1 MIAMRIAPSSPLSA
15 KAGLTIVRPRET
27 QTITPSDMTGR
38 EPAARSARTPGMQ
51 PRRPLVLLAA
61 TLILV
66 SGAVSACAGDPPP
79 DEASGGN
86 AASASAGEATSAA
99 PDRYARPDPTAV
111 ANEASFGRWRPAP
124 IRPSSLVAAA
134 LEAACR
140 ADPLIGDTPLAVL
153 DARGEGL
160 FTLVFAGEAP
170 ALCRATMADPEAGP
184 TVFVRTIVDG
194 AAPDAEPEHLGGH
207 DLEPV
212 DAETRPRNV
221 LVGRVGDGVPE
232 VSVNHDDATWTDAS
246 IGNGW
251 YAVWWPIAKE
261 AIAVAAVDRRNTVMD
276 SYAP

>member
-1 MIAMRIAPSSPLSA
+1 MSA
-15 KAGLTIVRPRET
+15 TDGQAT
-27 QTITPSDMTGR
+27 
-38 EPAARSARTPGMQ
+38 PAAT
-51 PRRPLVLLAA
+51 
-61 TLILV
+61 
-66 SGAVSACAGDPPP
+66 
-79 DEASGGN
+79 
-86 AASASAGEATSAA
+86 
-99 PDRYARPDPTAV
+99 DRNARPDPTAV

-124 IRPSSLVAAA
+124 IRPSSARRGRRGGG
-134 LEAACR
+134 CR
-140 ADPLIGDTPLAVL
+140 ADALVGDAPLAVL

-170 ALCRATMADPEAGP
+170 ALCRATMADPEAAP
-184 TVFVRTIVDG
+184 AVVVRAIVDG
-194 AAPDAEPEHLGGH
+194 AAPEAEPEHLGGR

-251 YAVWWPIAKE
+251 YAVWWPLAKE
-261 AIAVAAVDRRNTVMD
+261 AIAVAAVDRRNTVID

>member
-1 MIAMRIAPSSPLSA
+1 
-15 KAGLTIVRPRET
+15 
-27 QTITPSDMTGR
+27 
-38 EPAARSARTPGMQ
+38 MQ
-51 PRRPLVLLAA
+51 PHTTVARVTMAA
-61 TLILV
+61 IAAGIIL
-66 SGAVSACAGDPPP
+66 SACATSVPP
-79 DEASGGN
+79 DAESDES
-86 AASASAGEATSAA
+86 AAASAGEATPAA
-99 PDRYARPDPTAV
+99 TDRYARPDPTAV

-124 IRPSSLVAAA
+124 IRPSSAVATQ

-140 ADPLIGDTPLAVL
+140 ADTLVGDAPLAVL

-160 FTLVFAGEAP
+160 FTLVFAGDAP
-170 ALCRATMADPEAGP
+170 ALCRATMADPDATP
-184 TVFVRTIVDG
+184 VVVVRAIVDG
-194 AAPDAEPEHLGGH
+194 ATPAAEPEHLGGR

-251 YAVWWPIAKE
+251 YAVWWPIQKE